1 MTCFDV
7 YQEGAKAEKICLDGA
22 YAFGQDQI
30 PVRADLVA
38 ARGRITCTK
47 RAPGPVG
54 IALLWAVGQTGRFL
68 LPTTRLPEREEPYN
82 LNLELARG
90 QMQRIAQKREDW
102 GLFDY
107 DSADALTRQFRAL
120 RGRFIDALKAP
131 DAPTAAR
138 IADEVLSKGVTFGE
152 KMALFHAD
160 AWLTRRQSVAPTA
173 GSAFGS
179 RVNLG
184 ASSAEG
190 GERLRE
196 ISDFV
201 VIPTPWKHIE
211 PQERQHRFSQ
221 IDAWMNWAGRHHRK
235 IHAGPLLSFDEAELP
250 EWLYIWEHDYET
262 LRDLIYERIQ
272 QILERYRK
280 RVRVWNVVSGLHAH
294 NSFGLSFEQIMELT
308 RTCCLQVKQLA
319 PRAEVMIE
327 LTMPWGEYYARDT
340 RTIPPLLY
348 ADMAVQSG
356 IKFDAFGVQLC
367 QGVPADGFYVRD
379 LLQVSSL
386 LDEFMA
392 LGKNVHVTAAEV
404 PSAVDP
410 DERDAWAG
418 ERDPAR
424 AGRWH
429 GPWSPRLQ
437 AEWLQA
443 LYRVAI
449 SKPFVQS
456 ICWRN
461 LFETDGHVIPHGA
474 LCEQNMEIKVAYR
487 ELRNFRA
494 LLAAQEYRSSHTES

>member
-1 MTCFDV
+1 MLRFDV
-7 YQEGAKAEKICLDGA
+7 YHDGAEARKVCLAGA
-22 YAFGQDQI
+22 YAFGQDGI

-38 ARGRITCTK
+38 ARGQITCSK

-54 IALLWAVGQTGRFL
+54 VALLWEVGNTGRFL
-68 LPTTRLPEREEPYN
+68 LPTTRLPERDEPYN
-82 LNLELARG
+82 LNLELARA
-90 QMQRIAQKREDW
+90 QLQRIAQKREDW

-107 DSADALTRQFRAL
+107 DSADALNAQFRDL
-120 RGRFIDALKAP
+120 RGRFVEALKAP
-131 DAPTAAR
+131 DAPAAAR
-138 IADEVLSKGVTFGE
+138 LADEVLRAGITFGE

-160 AWLTRRQSVAPTA
+160 AWLTRRQSVSPTA

-179 RVNLG
+179 RVNL
-184 ASSAEG
+184 ASSCAES

-211 PQERQHRFSQ
+211 PQEGQHRFSQ

-235 IHAGPLLSFDEAELP
+235 IHAGPLLSFDAAELP
-250 EWLYIWEHDYET
+250 EWLYIWEHDHET

-294 NSFGLSFEQIMELT
+294 NSFGLSFEQVMELT

-327 LTMPWGEYYARDT
+327 LAMPWGEYYARDAK
-340 RTIPPLLY
+340 TIPPLLY

-356 IKFDAFGVQLC
+356 IKFDAYGVQLC
-367 QGVPADGFYVRD
+367 MGVPADGFYVRD
-379 LLQVSSL
+379 LLQVSCL
-386 LDEFMA
+386 LDEFMT

-404 PSAVDP
+404 PSAPEPDP
-410 DERDAWAG
+410 RDASGG
-418 ERDPAR
+418 ERDPSQ
-424 AGRWH
+424 AGQWH
-429 GPWSPRLQ
+429 GTWSPRLQ
-437 AEWLQA
+437 AEWLQG

-456 ICWRN
+456 ICWRDVVPA
-461 LFETDGHVIPHGA
+461 EGHAIPHGG
-474 LCEQNMEIKVAYR
+474 LCEENMETKVAYR

-494 LLAAQEYRSSHTES
+494 LLAAQEYRSSHSEP